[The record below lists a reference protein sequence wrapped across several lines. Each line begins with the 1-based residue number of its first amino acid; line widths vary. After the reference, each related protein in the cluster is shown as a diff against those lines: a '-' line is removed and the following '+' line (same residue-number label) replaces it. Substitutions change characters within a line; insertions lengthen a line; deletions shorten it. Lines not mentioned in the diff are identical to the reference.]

1 MYTRPHS
8 PGRELDIVDGGF
20 HRYHQQQSYESY
32 APEYP
37 VYLNSS
43 GSNLE
48 DSKDADLDG
57 SDTSGQGSDKN
68 NSFMKVKKLH
78 VFVSKLARFRSP
90 KVAKASKPPCHK
102 SSKRGT
108 EKFKFRM
115 VKAQSTGTL
124 PFIGEHSLTANKLK
138 PDF

>member
-1 MYTRPHS
+1 MLRDDHQNEDRPFLYTRPHS

-20 HRYHQQQSYESY
+20 HRYHQQQPYESY

-68 NSFMKVKKLH
+68 NSFMKVTKLYS
-78 VFVSKLARFRSP
+78 SKLTRF
-90 KVAKASKPPCHK
+90 
-102 SSKRGT
+102 
-108 EKFKFRM
+108 
-115 VKAQSTGTL
+115 
-124 PFIGEHSLTANKLK
+124 
-138 PDF
+138 